1 MDLLCKKSMRSRF
14 EELYENV
21 EIEHVVTD
29 EKEADRRICAAIR
42 ALIEIDQILSK
53 RDSLAEKVKEAS

>member
-14 EELYENV
+14 EELYEKV

-29 EKEADRRICAAIR
+29 EKEAGRRICAAIR

-53 RDSLAEKVKEAS
+53 RDSLADEVKEAS